1 MTDTTI
7 FGDDQSSA
15 APETNVVPPVITKQL
30 PPGVDQLVGEGKKY
44 ASIDVAL
51 AAIPHAQTH
60 ISNLESELATVR
72 EELSKRKTTQELLE
86 EIQSGIPQGT
96 TIPKVE
102 INQDEIVNIVNHQL
116 AQKETQKVAQ
126 DNTEKVRQVFTKQFG
141 DNAEKIY
148 IALAAEAGL
157 TVNALNQ
164 LTALSPNAVL
174 KMAGIKE
181 TQKVNM
187 GTIKSDINTQALDST
202 KAPSEFSA
210 KLPKVFSTKDV
221 TAAWHRAGEKVKQ
234 QNG

>member
-7 FGDDQSSA
+7 FGADQTPV
-15 APETNVVPPVITKQL
+15 APETPVVPPVAAVQL
-30 PPGVDQLVGEGKKY
+30 PPGVDQLVGIGKKY
-44 ASIDVAL
+44 ASVDVAL

-60 ISNLESELATVR
+60 ITNLESELAVAR
-72 EELSKRKTTQELLE
+72 EELSKRKTTQDLLE
-86 EIQSGIPQGT
+86 EIKSGIPQGT

-116 AQKETQKVAQ
+116 AQKENQKVAQ
-126 DNTEKVRQVFTKQFG
+126 DNTETVRQVFTKQFG

-148 IALAAEAGL
+148 VALAAETGL
-157 TVNALNQ
+157 TVDALNK
-164 LTALSPNAVL
+164 LTAISPHAVI

-181 TQKVNM
+181 QVKT
-187 GTIKSDINTQALDST
+187 GTIKSDVNTQALSST
-202 KAPSEFSA
+202 KPNDELSA

>member
-7 FGDDQSSA
+7 FGADQTPVT
-15 APETNVVPPVITKQL
+15 PETPVVPPVTTTQL
-30 PPGVDQLVGEGKKY
+30 PPGVDQLVGIGKKY
-44 ASIDVAL
+44 ASVDVAL

-60 ISNLESELATVR
+60 ISNLESELAVVR

-116 AQKETQKVAQ
+116 AQKETQKVSQ

-202 KAPSEFSA
+202 RSSDEISA